1 LAGNTEQVKQQ
12 TQPKRILVVGMTDNP
27 GGIEALMMGIL
38 NSKNSQ
44 GIQLDFLVNVKEVAF
59 KDQLLAHGSRIYYV
73 TPRHDNRLK
82 FNHDLRLFFSQHAND
97 YIAVWENENSLANI
111 DYLIYAKRYGIAERI
126 MHCHNSSNSEGLIRG
141 TLHKINRRRI
151 HKYATRFW
159 SVSDEASRWFY
170 GPDFHDLPHYRVFDN
185 AVDLDRFAYDNRL
198 RMRIREQLGISPDTV
213 LLGNVGR
220 LHPQKNQSLILRTLA
235 ALSSQQPSTH
245 AIFIGKGDLRQE
257 LEDEAKS
264 LGIDSQIHFV
274 GAVDDVAPYYSAMD
288 VFFFPSVFEGLPFAL
303 LEAQA
308 NCVPCLIST
317 SITQDL
323 MLNENVVARSI
334 TDSPTTWSEELTKLV
349 QRGRV
354 QNSSLRGTRFDLA
367 TQKNIFDD
375 LGVATSQ

>member
-1 LAGNTEQVKQQ
+1 MKRIRQRAQH
-12 TQPKRILVVGMTDNP
+12 KRILVVGMTDNP
-27 GGIEALMMGIL
+27 GGIEALMMGII
-38 NSKNSQ
+38 NGENSQ

-59 KDQLLAHGSRIYYV
+59 KDQLFAHGSRIFYV

-82 FNHDLRLFFSQHAND
+82 FNRDLRSFFSQHAND
-97 YIAVWENENSLANI
+97 YIAVWENANSLANI
-111 DYLIYAKRYGIAERI
+111 DYLIYAKKYGIAERI

-170 GPDFHDLPHYRVFDN
+170 GPHFHDLPHYRVFDN
-185 AVDLDRFAYDNRL
+185 AINLDRFVYDNRT
-198 RMRIREQLGISPDTV
+198 RMRIRERLGISSDTV
-213 LLGNVGR
+213 LVGNVGR
-220 LHPQKNQSLILRTLA
+220 LHPQKNQSLILHTLA
-235 ALSSQQPSTH
+235 VLSSRQTSIH
-245 AIFIGKGDLRQE
+245 VIFVGKGDLKQE

-264 LGIDSQIHFV
+264 LGVDSRIHFV

-323 MLNENVVARSI
+323 MLNDNVVARSI
-334 TDSPTTWSEELTKLV
+334 TDAPTIWAEELTKLV
-349 QRGRV
+349 QHGRV
-354 QNSSLRGTRFDLA
+354 QDSSLRGTRFDLA
-367 TQKNIFDD
+367 TQKNIFND
-375 LGVATSQ
+375 LGVATS